1 MDHSEFYDSNN
12 SLPKSISSLFKF
24 IFLLVVIAGM
34 FSCSSMLGVSDTRIS
49 SSPSRSMPSEAGK
62 CYAKCLI
69 QDEVETYEEDLFVY
83 TGQDHT
89 IEGVVQETIIF
100 RHATTR
106 WEKKRSPNC
115 RSTDPNDC
123 LVWCMV
129 DVPED
134 SQDYYVVT
142 DTSLIKDFKVET
154 VTYSEVIRKG
164 GFTEWKEVVC
174 QSDVTPRLY
183 SEIQLALI
191 EKGFGKDIIADGVI
205 SRATKEALVA
215 YQKANG
221 LPVGSLDLETL
232 DSLGVRN

>member
-1 MDHSEFYDSNN
+1 MRLSKFYKSNI
-12 SLPKSISSLFKF
+12 SKPLSISSFLKF
-24 IFLLVVIAGM
+24 IFLVIVIAGTY
-34 FSCSSMLGVSDTRIS
+34 SCSSTLGVSDTRIS
-49 SSPSRSMPSEAGK
+49 SGPSANMPSEPGK

-89 IEGVVQETIIF
+89 IEGVAQETIIF
-100 RHATTR
+100 SHATTR

-129 DVPED
+129 DIPEE

-142 DTSLIKDFKVET
+142 DTSLIKDFRVET

-205 SRATKEALVA
+205 NRATKDALVE

-232 DSLGVRN
+232 DSLGVGN